1 MDIRK
6 LSVDVQ
12 KIVKKYKFPVL
23 IVLVGVLLMAIPSM
37 KTNKTAQEERVLE
50 QYENTFDKNLSALLS
65 NVAGAGSV
73 KVLLTT
79 AEGEETIYQTDV
91 DQNKNNDNENYRSDT
106 VTFTQSNREQQ
117 GLVRQ
122 VKAPVYRGAII
133 ICQGADSADVRLC
146 LVDAVSKITGLR
158 SDQISVLKMK

>member
-1 MDIRK
+1 MPVASDPLHQELASV
-6 LSVDVQ
+6 LSHVQ
-12 KIVKKYKFPVL
+12 
-23 IVLVGVLLMAIPSM
+23 G
-37 KTNKTAQEERVLE
+37 
-50 QYENTFDKNLSALLS
+50 
-65 NVAGAGSV
+65 AGAV

-79 AEGEETIYQTDV
+79 TAGEETVYQTNV
-91 DQNKNNDNENYRSDT
+91 DQNNENTRSDT
-106 VTFTQSNREQQ
+106 VILTRSDRDQL

-133 ICQGADSADVRLC
+133 VCEGADSADVKFS